1 MFKTSILNLRVYRSH
16 LKKSFRVHWYFLI
29 VGLAAAV
36 YGSFIVF
43 SAEIAGLTRLMVTP
57 SDSHGSLFYTDLVE
71 LAGSEVLWIG
81 LFFLLAGTIAH
92 GVSDAMLVKLVTF
105 RDKSKAVYYMM
116 IVTSLFFFATLYTVF
131 TTLEQFPN
139 SADEFAYV
147 FQSEMFTDGKIWE
160 PAHDL
165 RDFFRENNIPQ
176 RDGIRVSRFPPGW
189 PLLLSGANE
198 IRMAP
203 ALVNPV
209 IALIALVVFY
219 FFARSFYGH
228 AVAVWSLIGVA
239 LCGYFVFNAASFFSH
254 MSCFL
259 AALLFVYSLYLYRDK
274 RRLAYGL
281 LAGFFLGFAFLVRY
295 YSAFLIFV
303 PFLVYELVHDRL
315 RSIKLFLLMGIGSLP
330 CLAYLLWYNYSITGH
345 AFLPVTVWSYPQE
358 GLGFVQG
365 HTPLKGFGHMVRRML
380 MFFYWCSPG
389 FVILYFVL
397 LWKKIK
403 SPVARAEKP
412 EDYAFLSLIIGYFF
426 YYQIG
431 GDQYGPRYLFEG
443 FPFLV
448 LFVVN
453 RVVQTR
459 ERWAMGLLVASV
471 VYALVKFPFISLR
484 EGRIVDQRQD
494 LYDLVEEQH
503 ISNAVVFVAS
513 ATSPI
518 RPMATGDLT
527 RNDPRFQ
534 NDVLYAIEIPKSTD
548 AMFRYYPERS
558 FYRYVREVDDPHGQL
573 IRIR

>member
-1 MFKTSILNLRVYRSH
+1 
-16 LKKSFRVHWYFLI
+16 
-29 VGLAAAV
+29 
-36 YGSFIVF
+36 
-43 SAEIAGLTRLMVTP
+43 
-57 SDSHGSLFYTDLVE
+57 
-71 LAGSEVLWIG
+71 
-81 LFFLLAGTIAH
+81 
-92 GVSDAMLVKLVTF
+92 
-105 RDKSKAVYYMM
+105 
-116 IVTSLFFFATLYTVF
+116 
-131 TTLEQFPN
+131 
-139 SADEFAYV
+139 
-147 FQSEMFTDGKIWE
+147 
-160 PAHDL
+160 
-165 RDFFRENNIPQ
+165 
-176 RDGIRVSRFPPGW
+176 
-189 PLLLSGANE
+189 
-198 IRMAP
+198 
-203 ALVNPV
+203 
-209 IALIALVVFY
+209 
-219 FFARSFYGH
+219 
-228 AVAVWSLIGVA
+228 
-239 LCGYFVFNAASFFSH
+239 
-254 MSCFL
+254 
-259 AALLFVYSLYLYRDK
+259 
-274 RRLAYGL
+274 
-281 LAGFFLGFAFLVRY
+281 
-295 YSAFLIFV
+295 
-303 PFLVYELVHDRL
+303 
-315 RSIKLFLLMGIGSLP
+315 
-330 CLAYLLWYNYSITGH
+330 
-345 AFLPVTVWSYPQE
+345 
-358 GLGFVQG
+358 
-365 HTPLKGFGHMVRRML
+365 